1 MEIEVIR
8 IEEYADGSADVE
20 LHMDEETK
28 RWLINHAFLDIL
40 SKGLDDMKKL
50 HESNI
55 DVKFDI

>member
-28 RWLINHAFLDIL
+28 RWLINHAFVDIL
-40 SKGLDDMKKL
+40 SKGLDKMKKL
-50 HESNI
+50 HESEV